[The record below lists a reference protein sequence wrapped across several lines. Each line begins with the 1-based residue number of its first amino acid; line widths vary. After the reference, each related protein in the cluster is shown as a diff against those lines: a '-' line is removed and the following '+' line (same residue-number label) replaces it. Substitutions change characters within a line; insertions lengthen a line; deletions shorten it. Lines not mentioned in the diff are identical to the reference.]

1 MSNLQHKF
9 LQIMKGADVV
19 GRTQPRLLRAL
30 GLPKHLLPASLK
42 LIAQGIQA
50 SDECFGK
57 IIIITQ
63 LIKLKAD

>member
-1 MSNLQHKF
+1 MR
-9 LQIMKGADVV
+9 GADVV

-50 SDECFGK
+50 SHKCFSK

>member
-1 MSNLQHKF
+1 
-9 LQIMKGADVV
+9 MKGANVV
-19 GRTQPRLLRAL
+19 GRTQPQLLRTL

-50 SDECFGK
+50 SDECFNK
-57 IIIITQ
+57 ITIITK